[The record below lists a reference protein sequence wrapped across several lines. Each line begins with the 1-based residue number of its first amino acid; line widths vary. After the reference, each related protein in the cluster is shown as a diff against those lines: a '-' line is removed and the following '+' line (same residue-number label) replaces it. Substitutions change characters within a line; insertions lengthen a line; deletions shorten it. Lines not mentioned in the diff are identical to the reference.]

1 MGEQITGHIDKDEG
15 NHPRGPPYFTVG
27 GWLSLKDGLPL
38 GDERRLLV
46 TLQGMSYQSRSSH
59 SLIRAKMRKQAGRA
73 RNCISLLTTTDWL
86 TFVINKYHHY
96 TPGSLTSES
105 SYPTLKE
112 LFHEIYQNFQIL

>member
-15 NHPRGPPYFTVG
+15 NHPRGSLFFVVR
-27 GWLSLKDGLPL
+27 GWLSLRDVLPL
-38 GDERRLLV
+38 GDDRSLPA
-46 TLQGMSYQSRSSH
+46 TFQQMSYQSGS
-59 SLIRAKMRKQAGRA
+59 KMRKQAERA

-86 TFVINKYHHY
+86 TFVVKYHHY

-112 LFHEIYQNFQIL
+112 LFHEIYQNSQIP